1 MPTPARMAKAKPHL
15 VRTYELYMGAG
26 APGEALRSDLQRRF
40 ALSPVSRPQEVA
52 EAVARAT
59 LAIADARGVERF

>member
-1 MPTPARMAKAKPHL
+1 
-15 VRTYELYMGAG
+15 MGERQALE
-26 APGEALRSDLQRRF
+26 AALRSDLQRRF

-52 EAVARAT
+52 EAVTRAT